1 MCISLQKTDFF
12 SPALDYLSFRR
23 IRGKVA
29 GVLLDSTGDGAG
41 GRPVLTLGEIA
52 ASIDTTPEMVNKSL
66 ESLQEKGAI
75 RLEHRRIVV
84 NRELLRKMAAHRTH
98 EKDNYSG

>member
-1 MCISLQKTDFF
+1 MFKNMMCIPLQKTDFF
-12 SPALDYLSFRR
+12 SSALEYLSFRR

-29 GVLLDSTGDGAG
+29 GVLLESTGDGAG

-52 ASIDTTPEMVNKSL
+52 ASIGATLEMVNKSL

-75 RLEHRRIVV
+75 RLEHRRIVI
-84 NRELLRKMAAHRTH
+84 NRELLKKMIAP
-98 EKDNYSG
+98 DNN

>member
-1 MCISLQKTDFF
+1 MMCIPLQKTDF
-12 SPALDYLSFRR
+12 SSSVPEYLSLRR

-29 GVLLDSTGDGAG
+29 GVLLDSTGDGAV

-52 ASIDTTPEMVNKSL
+52 ASIGATPEMVNKSL

-75 RLEHRRIVV
+75 RLEHCRIVI
-84 NRELLRKMAAHRTH
+84 NRELLKKMIAL
-98 EKDNYSG
+98 DNN

>member
-1 MCISLQKTDFF
+1 MMCIPLQKTDFF
-12 SPALDYLSFRR
+12 SSALEYLSFRR

-29 GVLLDSTGDGAG
+29 GVLLESTGDGAG

-52 ASIDTTPEMVNKSL
+52 ASIGATLEMVNKSL

-75 RLEHRRIVV
+75 RLEHRRIVI
-84 NRELLRKMAAHRTH
+84 NRELLKKMIAP
-98 EKDNYSG
+98 DNNH